1 MQAMPPSI
9 EATMALALSSA
20 ETAVLRATDTKTI
33 SRSATSAAAMSNDSV
48 SLNHL
53 ISIKQKKG
61 AKTHN
66 CQNGGRTCSARSR
79 CST

>member
-53 ISIKQKKG
+53 ISIK
-61 AKTHN
+61 
-66 CQNGGRTCSARSR
+66 
-79 CST
+79 